1 MDNKNVTNQFYR
13 ESGKELFEKR
23 LHAKM
28 QIKKFNDTEPK
39 SFKERQLIIKN
50 LLKAKSNR
58 FFIEAPFYCDYGFNI
73 SIDDNFFA
81 NYNCTL
87 LDSAPITIGKNVL
100 FGPHVSLFT
109 STHAIHPEDR
119 AKGWQC
125 SKSITI
131 ADNVWLGG
139 HVIVNPGIKIG
150 ENSIIG
156 SGSVVTKDI
165 PANVIAAG
173 NPCKIIRNITEA
185 DRIEIKESNNF

>member
-1 MDNKNVTNQFYR
+1 MDNKNLSNQYYR

-28 QIKKFNDTEPK
+28 QLKKFNDAEPK
-39 SFKERQLIIKN
+39 SFKERQIIIKN
-50 LLKAKSNR
+50 ILNTKSNR
-58 FFIEAPFYCDYGFNI
+58 FFIEPPFYCDYGFNI

-87 LDSAPITIGKNVL
+87 LDAAPITIGKNVL
-100 FGPHVSLFT
+100 FGPNVSLFT
-109 STHAIHPEDR
+109 SAHAIHPEDR

-125 SKSITI
+125 SKPINI

-139 HVIVNPGIKIG
+139 NVIVNPGIEIG

-156 SGSVVTKDI
+156 SGSVVTKNI

-173 NPCKIIRNITEA
+173 NPCQIIRPITEA
-185 DRIEIKESNNF
+185 DRLELTEAGSD

>member
-1 MDNKNVTNQFYR
+1 MDNKNLRNQFYR

-23 LHAKM
+23 LHAKI

-39 SFKERQLIIKN
+39 SFKERQLLIKN
-50 LLKAKSNR
+50 LLKTKSNR

-139 HVIVNPGIKIG
+139 HVIVNPGVNIG

-185 DRIEIKESNNF
+185 DRLEIKESTNF

>member
-1 MDNKNVTNQFYR
+1 MDNKNLRNQFNR

-23 LHAKM
+23 LHAKI

-39 SFKERQLIIKN
+39 SFKERQLLIKN
-50 LLKAKSNR
+50 LLKTKSNR

-109 STHAIHPEDR
+109 STHAIHPENR

-139 HVIVNPGIKIG
+139 HVIVNPGVNIG

-185 DRIEIKESNNF
+185 DRLEIKESTNF

>member
-28 QIKKFNDTEPK
+28 QVKKFNDTEPK

-139 HVIVNPGIKIG
+139 HVIVNPGINIG

>member
-28 QIKKFNDTEPK
+28 QVKKFNDTEPR

-139 HVIVNPGIKIG
+139 HVIVNPGINIG

-185 DRIEIKESNNF
+185 DRLEIKESNNF

>member
-28 QIKKFNDTEPK
+28 QVKKFNDTEPK

-139 HVIVNPGIKIG
+139 HVIVNPGINIG

-185 DRIEIKESNNF
+185 DRLEIKESNNF

>member
-28 QIKKFNDTEPK
+28 QVKKFNDTEPK

-139 HVIVNPGIKIG
+139 HVIVNPGINIG

-185 DRIEIKESNNF
+185 DRL

>member
-28 QIKKFNDTEPK
+28 QVKKFNDTEPK

-109 STHAIHPEDR
+109 STHSIHPEDR

-139 HVIVNPGIKIG
+139 HVIVNPGINIG

-185 DRIEIKESNNF
+185 DRLEIKESNNF

>member
-1 MDNKNVTNQFYR
+1 MDNKNLRNQCYR

-23 LHAKM
+23 LHAKI

-39 SFKERQLIIKN
+39 SFKERQLLIKN
-50 LLKAKSNR
+50 LLKTKSNR

-139 HVIVNPGIKIG
+139 HVIVNPGVNIG

-185 DRIEIKESNNF
+185 DRLEIKESTNF

>member
-1 MDNKNVTNQFYR
+1 MDNKNLRNQFYR

-23 LHAKM
+23 LHAKI

-39 SFKERQLIIKN
+39 SFKERQFLIKN
-50 LLKAKSNR
+50 LLKTKSNR

-139 HVIVNPGIKIG
+139 HVIVNPGVNIG

-185 DRIEIKESNNF
+185 DRLEIKESTNF

>member
-1 MDNKNVTNQFYR
+1 MDTNNLTNQYYR
-13 ESGKELFEKR
+13 ESGKELFQKR

-28 QIKKFNDTEPK
+28 QIKKFNDTAPIAH
-39 SFKERQLIIKN
+39 KERQLIIKN
-50 LLKAKSNR
+50 LLKTKSNR

-87 LDSAPITIGKNVL
+87 LDVAPITIGKNVL
-100 FGPHVSLFT
+100 FGPYVSLFT
-109 STHAIHPEDR
+109 SSHAIHPEDR

-125 SKSITI
+125 SKAITI

-139 HVIVNPGIKIG
+139 HVIVNPGVNIG

-173 NPCKIIRNITEA
+173 NPCKVIRTITET
-185 DRIEIKESNNF
+185 DRLEMKETGSI